1 MGMLSHRVVP
11 CGDMDV
17 VLVIDTTGSMS
28 RVIEDVKVEARA
40 LLDLIDRSSAGRF
53 RLGLVTFDKR
63 VAVHHDL
70 DSRPSAAVKKAAVM
84 ASIQQLRADGGGSG
98 PEASDEALN
107 TIINRLAAAGRH
119 QTGDFRGAFRG
130 DTRIIIL
137 ITDALPGGFDDAFR
151 VGIDDENAARLGQEA
166 AALHIRISP
175 IYVNRDSCDPHI
187 HRFMYERYARPTA
200 GILSVTGAGASFA
213 IRDIVHSCGTAP
225 IS

>member
-1 MGMLSHRVVP
+1 MRQNAVGGLILPLISRVVVVLLSAIAQVVPTSTAGSPADGHAEPPVVP
-11 CGDMDV
+11 CGDMEV

-98 PEASDEALN
+98 PEASDEAS
-107 TIINRLAAAGRH
+107 
-119 QTGDFRGAFRG
+119 
-130 DTRIIIL
+130 
-137 ITDALPGGFDDAFR
+137 
-151 VGIDDENAARLGQEA
+151 
-166 AALHIRISP
+166 IR
-175 IYVNRDSCDPHI
+175 
-187 HRFMYERYARPTA
+187 
-200 GILSVTGAGASFA
+200 
-213 IRDIVHSCGTAP
+213 
-225 IS
+225 